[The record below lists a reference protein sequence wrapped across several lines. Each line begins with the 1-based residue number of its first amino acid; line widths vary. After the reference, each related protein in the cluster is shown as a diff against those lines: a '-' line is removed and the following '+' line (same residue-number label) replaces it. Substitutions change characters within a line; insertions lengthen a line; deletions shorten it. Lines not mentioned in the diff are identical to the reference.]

1 MAEEWAKK
9 TMGKIYL
16 LCTQGAEE
24 GALWEP
30 GVRLRQCCVDTGMG
44 CQAGTVLCR
53 FRDRGGVGGQAL
65 EQREQ
70 GSESRKN
77 SGPVVP
83 TQSTVTELQPPPESL
98 PGRTGRW
105 GWGQPDTCSV
115 LGLAT
120 RFH

>member
-1 MAEEWAKK
+1 
-9 TMGKIYL
+9 MG
-16 LCTQGAEE
+16 A
-24 GALWEP
+24 
-30 GVRLRQCCVDTGMG
+30 G
-44 CQAGTVLCR
+44 CQAETVLCR
-53 FRDRGGVGGQAL
+53 HRDGLSGWDSAVQIQGQGWGGGQAL